1 MCLPIIPPTVTSLNT
16 PTPVIVLI
24 HFEPDSPRLS
34 PSPLPLPP
42 FSTYLRAIRLQAL
55 DAMQQYYS
63 NPAMGGGM
71 DPRMMGMQGMMQPG
85 MMGMQPGMGQMGGMG
100 SGMGVGQP
108 GMMGGLG
115 GMGYGQ
121 AYKQLVCPSLPGFGG
136 ENPLTG

>member
-24 HFEPDSPRLS
+24 DFEPDSPRLS

-100 SGMGVGQP
+100 FGMGVGQP
-108 GMMGGLG
+108 GMMGGLVG
-115 GMGYGQ
+115 WGMVRLISSLYVPHCPD
-121 AYKQLVCPSLPGFGG
+121 LVVK
-136 ENPLTG
+136 TR

>member
-1 MCLPIIPPTVTSLNT
+1 
-16 PTPVIVLI
+16 
-24 HFEPDSPRLS
+24 
-34 PSPLPLPP
+34 
-42 FSTYLRAIRLQAL
+42 
-55 DAMQQYYS
+55 
-63 NPAMGGGM
+63 M
-71 DPRMMGMQGMMQPG
+71 DPR

-100 SGMGVGQP
+100 FGMGVGQP